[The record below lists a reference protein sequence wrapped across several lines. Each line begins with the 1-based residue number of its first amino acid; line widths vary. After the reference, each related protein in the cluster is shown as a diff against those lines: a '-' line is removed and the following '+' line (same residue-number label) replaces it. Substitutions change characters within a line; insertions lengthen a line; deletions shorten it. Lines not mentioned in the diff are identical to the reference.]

1 METFDGK
8 DLIGNENVEFSGFQ
22 SIVDL
27 STSKPKLKN
36 NKPSSKKKVA
46 KKEIKKI
53 SNDNTDDIKKNT
65 LKKIDDDDEPL
76 IKKGDS
82 LDDIDKAVK
91 KGVVKFSKKTLDNV
105 QKKLDTKLE
114 EYVNKDY
121 YPTEE
126 VKEVSDID
134 MLLFNINSI

>member
-65 LKKIDDDDEPL
+65 LKEIDDDDEPL

-91 KGVVKFSKKTLDNV
+91 KGVIKFSKKTLGNV

-134 MLLFNINSI
+134 MLLFNINAI

>member
-36 NKPSSKKKVA
+36 NKPSSKKKVV

-65 LKKIDDDDEPL
+65 LKEIDDDDEPL

-91 KGVVKFSKKTLDNV
+91 KGVIKFSKKTLDNV

-134 MLLFNINSI
+134 MLLFNINAI